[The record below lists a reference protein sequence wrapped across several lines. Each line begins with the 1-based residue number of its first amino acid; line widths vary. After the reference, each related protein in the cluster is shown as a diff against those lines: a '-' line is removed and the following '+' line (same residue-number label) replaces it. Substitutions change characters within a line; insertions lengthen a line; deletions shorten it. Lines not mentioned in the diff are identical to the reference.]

1 MARKLPD
8 LLLVVAFIVIISL
21 PAISLVPAQSFSWS
35 QGCDAGSDSFT
46 KCVLKALV
54 DFPSN
59 YTDYFNNH
67 YFLYQQEVSALH
79 AVRFFLLHEKT
90 FPNVL
95 IGKEDWLYYTGEN
108 NLNDYECASFFTRK
122 ELQAIRTRLLDW
134 DAELQERG
142 IRFYVVIAPNKETIY
157 PQYLP
162 EGIKPGQNSCRID
175 QIMQILQSTQLSVL
189 DLREAMQTAAQ
200 TNQVYRRTDTHWN
213 PLGAMVASREILAR
227 MKQDFPDVTIPS
239 LDDYDQELRSFS
251 GDLASF
257 LPKDERFV
265 EEEIN
270 LIPLFQPSALY
281 EDGPE
286 RTVISHIPKSG
297 LPAAIFFCDSFSEEL
312 RPFLSEHLSRIDYRR
327 SFSLDLDLID
337 QEKPDIVVFE
347 VAQRYL
353 TVLR

>member
-8 LLLVVAFIVIISL
+8 LLLVIAFILIISL
-21 PAISLVPAQSFSWS
+21 PAISLVPAQSFAWD
-35 QGCDAGSDSFT
+35 QGCDPGSGSFT
-46 KCVLKALV
+46 RCLLKALV
-54 DFPSN
+54 DFPAN
-59 YTDYFNNH
+59 YSAYFNNH
-67 YFLYQQEVSALH
+67 HFLYQQEVTALH
-79 AVRFFLLHEKT
+79 AARFFLLQENT

-95 IGKEDWLYYTGEN
+95 IGNEDWLYYTGEN
-108 NLNDYECASFFTRK
+108 NLNDYECAFFFTK
-122 ELQAIRTRLLDW
+122 NELQAIRTRLLDW

-142 IRFYVVIAPNKETIY
+142 IRFYIVIAPNKESIY

-162 EGIKPGQNSCRID
+162 QGVKAGENACRID
-175 QIMQILQSTQLSVL
+175 QVMQTLQSTQLPVL

-213 PLGAMVASREILAR
+213 QLGALIASREILAR
-227 MKQDFPDVTIPS
+227 MKQDFPEINVPS
-239 LDDYDQELRSFS
+239 LSDYDQELQSFS

-281 EDGPE
+281 EDGLE
-286 RTVISHIPKSG
+286 RTVVSHIPKSD
-297 LPAAIFFCDSFSEEL
+297 LPSAIFFCDSFSEEL

-337 QEKPDIVVFE
+337 QEKPDIVIFE
-347 VAQRYL
+347 IAQRYL